1 MGGMQGFGAIPYQP
15 HEPVFHARWEGR
27 AAALDRAL
35 LAWGAWNFDAFR
47 HQVEQLPPPDYL
59 RMSYWERRLTAC
71 IELAVKTAMIS
82 REEITS
88 GQPQCGAPKR
98 SPALTAEDAA
108 SRLTRSTSM
117 TRSELAPPRY
127 CPGDAVRA
135 RNINPSYHSRLP
147 RYARGRTG
155 VVQANRGA
163 MLEAWVRIHATFTQ
177 CDSQLANYGVTR
189 RIHTMPSMWICGKTT
204 LSRSEN
210 LSGDLARFAELPHLP
225 KDVEGPV
232 FAEPWQAQA
241 FALTVGLHN
250 AGRFSWAEW
259 TTALAIELR
268 VAAVR
273 GEPDDGSHYY
283 EHWLSALE
291 HLVTTKGLTEAASLD
306 NRRKAWA
313 QAYRATPHGRPVEL
327 G

>member
-1 MGGMQGFGAIPYQP
+1 
-15 HEPVFHARWEGR
+15 
-27 AAALDRAL
+27 
-35 LAWGAWNFDAFR
+35 
-47 HQVEQLPPPDYL
+47 
-59 RMSYWERRLTAC
+59 
-71 IELAVKTAMIS
+71 
-82 REEITS
+82 
-88 GQPQCGAPKR
+88 
-98 SPALTAEDAA
+98 
-108 SRLTRSTSM
+108 
-117 TRSELAPPRY
+117 
-127 CPGDAVRA
+127 
-135 RNINPSYHSRLP
+135 
-147 RYARGRTG
+147 
-155 VVQANRGA
+155 
-163 MLEAWVRIHATFTQ
+163 
-177 CDSQLANYGVTR
+177 
-189 RIHTMPSMWICGKTT
+189 MWICGKTT